1 MTPKH
6 RALSRRYELDWL
18 RVLAILAVFIYHGL
32 RFFDREDWHL
42 KNAILYPV
50 LDPLMKLFSLWGM
63 PLLFTISGA
72 AVFYSLGRRSAGKF
86 LKSRSVRLLVPL
98 GIGIFTHGM
107 WQVYLEKSSH
117 GLFAGS
123 FLQFIPR
130 YFDGL
135 YGLGGNFA
143 WMGLHLWYLEVLF
156 VFSLATLP
164 ILEWLRKGKG
174 KSFFLSLGNALAI
187 PGGIYFLAIPVIL
200 LSLLDPG
207 TILTARAFGGW
218 SIAAYL
224 LFFLNGFLVVSNDRL
239 YQSIQMTRWISL
251 GTGLTVTS
259 LMSAAYFRLGEPTF
273 GTAYYTALI
282 SAFGLCSWLW
292 VLTILGFAAR
302 HLRFSN
308 RFLTYSNEAVLP
320 FYILH
325 QPLLLAFG
333 TLFIPASLPDVIKW
347 TLISTAAFVS
357 SASLH
362 EIFIRR
368 TSWIRFLF
376 GLSIARPKAA
386 ALISNVTFPTRSSC
400 LEKSPL
406 EARNCGSILA
416 GLPKETQPLRIESL
430 KHSF

>member
-1 MTPKH
+1 MNPKNQ
-6 RALSRRYELDWL
+6 AFSRRYEFDWL
-18 RVLAILAVFIYHGL
+18 RVLAILAVFIYHSL

-42 KNAILYPV
+42 KNAILHPG
-50 LDPLMKLFSLWGM
+50 LDPLMKLFTLWGM

-72 AVFYSLGRRSAGKF
+72 AVFYSLGRRGASQF
-86 LKSRSVRLLVPL
+86 LKSRSARLLVPL
-98 GIGIFTHGM
+98 VMGIFTHGM

-156 VFSLATLP
+156 VFSLAMVP
-164 ILEWLRKGKG
+164 ILEWLRNGKG
-174 KSFFLSLGNALAI
+174 KSFLSFLGDALAF
-187 PGGIYFLAIPVIL
+187 PGGIYLLATPIML
-200 LSLLDPG
+200 LSLLDPK

-239 YQSIQMTRWISL
+239 YQSIRVTRWISL
-251 GTGLTVTS
+251 GTAVAGTALI
-259 LMSAAYFRLGEPTF
+259 SAAYFRIGEPAF
-273 GTAYYTALI
+273 GTVYYTVLI

-292 VLTILGFAAR
+292 VLTLLGFAAAR
-302 HLRFSN
+302 LRFPN

-325 QPLLLAFG
+325 QPMLLALG
-333 TLFIPASLPDVIKW
+333 TLVIPGFLPDIVKW
-347 TLISTAAFVS
+347 ALISTAAFGF
-357 SASLH
+357 SASLY
-362 EIFIRR
+362 EFFIRR
-368 TSWIRFLF
+368 NGWLRFLF
-376 GLSIARPKAA
+376 GLPIARPRSS
-386 ALISNVTFPTRSSC
+386 ALSTTFTFPDLSGNA
-400 LEKSPL
+400 EKSSREGRKSEPAL
-406 EARNCGSILA
+406 KR
-416 GLPKETQPLRIESL
+416 LPEETPPLRIESL
-430 KHSF
+430 RKSL

>member
-6 RALSRRYELDWL
+6 QALSRRYELDWL
-18 RVLAILAVFIYHGL
+18 RVLAILSVFIYHSL
-32 RFFDREDWHL
+32 RFFDGEEWHL
-42 KNAILYPV
+42 KNAILHPGF
-50 LDPLMKLFSLWGM
+50 DPLLKFFTLWGM

-72 AVFYSLGRRSAGKF
+72 AVFYSLGRRRAGKF
-86 LKSRSVRLLVPL
+86 LQSRAARLLVPL
-98 GIGIFTHGM
+98 GVGIFTHGM

-130 YFDGL
+130 YFNGL

-156 VFSLATLP
+156 VFSLALLP
-164 ILEWLRKGKG
+164 ILVWLRKGKG
-174 KSFFLSLGNALAI
+174 KSFFLSLGNALAF
-187 PGGIYFLAIPVIL
+187 PGGIYLLAVPVMSI
-200 LSLLDPG
+200 SLLDPG

-224 LFFLNGFLVVSNDRL
+224 LFFLNGFLIVSNNRL
-239 YQSIQMTRWISL
+239 YQSIRMTRWISL
-251 GTGLTVTS
+251 GTSLAVTA
-259 LMSAAYFRLGEPTF
+259 LLSAAYFRLGEPSF

-292 VLTILGFAAR
+292 VLTLLGFAAGR
-302 HLRFSN
+302 LRVPN

-333 TLFIPASLPDVIKW
+333 TLFIPVSLPDIVKW
-347 TLISTAAFVS
+347 AFIATAALVS
-357 SASLH
+357 SAGLYELLIHRSGWL
-362 EIFIRR
+362 
-368 TSWIRFLF
+368 RFLF
-376 GLSIARPKAA
+376 GLPVARSRAVAFYPSVAFR
-386 ALISNVTFPTRSSC
+386 IRSSC
-400 LEKSPL
+400 LEKSSPG
-406 EARNCGSILA
+406 ERNCGSIPA
-416 GLPKETQPLRIESL
+416 GLPEENRPIRIESL
-430 KHSF
+430 KHSL